1 MFTISN
7 EYLTKL
13 KLMIK
18 FNILV
23 MFTMKNALGN
33 LEFQGKHEMKLE
45 SSSEEK
51 EKWDSVGLL

>member
-1 MFTISN
+1 
-7 EYLTKL
+7 
-13 KLMIK
+13 MIK

-23 MFTMKNALGN
+23 VFTMKNALGN